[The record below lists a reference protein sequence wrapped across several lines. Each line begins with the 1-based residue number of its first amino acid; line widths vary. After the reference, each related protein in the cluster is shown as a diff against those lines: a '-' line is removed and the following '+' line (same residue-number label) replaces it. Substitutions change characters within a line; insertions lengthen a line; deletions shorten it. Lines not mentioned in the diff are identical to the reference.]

1 VVPILVA
8 IFLLAA
14 ISVGAVMIRQRRQRG
29 GSGSP
34 VSPKAS

>member
-1 VVPILVA
+1 VI
-8 IFLLAA
+8 LAA
-14 ISVGAVMIRQRRQRG
+14 ISIGFVVYRQRRQ